1 MKKVL
6 LFASAIALM
15 TSCAKTELGTAV
27 DGDTPVKGISFTS
40 AIEGADEGT
49 KSEWA
54 KNEEGKWIMNW
65 YAEKDAVSVFYKNA
79 KVMKADGTLITDA
92 ASTWSATAT
101 EYKATRTGLGGY
113 FVGKSDY
120 LDFAENTDEAK
131 NKASFYVAWPNTVTA
146 ATPVDKVLTVLLPT
160 TAAQTQT
167 DLDGASTVKNVF
179 MVTAPKAL
187 NDVVKPVKNGS
198 ASDALINMT
207 LTRPFPLAYFKVKN
221 YISDYGAL
229 KLIKLTTKGSVVSA
243 TDNTVVDAA
252 SKISY
257 DGTSTYD
264 LESGKTVFNNETSSI
279 TLTISATTW
288 SDDATAFM
296 AINNV
301 DRSEFEKAETYTIEY
316 AFANTTI
323 TKEYTTENSWKV
335 EGTTNVVVMPELDLA
350 AEKWVLLGTASP
362 KTLILNEGFE
372 GTAMSSIETKL
383 ETLTDITKLVAN
395 SNVTKADFGW
405 MGAKLT
411 NVADVTLRVNTEI
424 PAFDVVAGAVK
435 LTSVIAPQV
444 SKIDPMAF
452 NKTGGALELTTCI
465 LPSYDFAN
473 VNVAESLLKKGNL
486 KVADLSGV
494 ATFSNK
500 FPKEG
505 LSLQGFTNLTNLTV
519 KNGVAVG
526 TKAFDGCTALQS
538 INFPEGTVDGSI
550 ILTAGPGY
558 AFNGCSGLV
567 AISVSSTEI
576 PDGTFNGC
584 SILKDI
590 TSDGKTAI
598 APTKIGAQAFQST
611 AIVDMN
617 LSKAATIGKEAF
629 KSCTSLEGTPD
640 EVKGINV
647 LSVDAITV
655 VEEGVFSGCTK
666 LEYIGFA
673 KANKVNTNFLDGT
686 SCTEISFDQVIT
698 GADKMDAKSFG
709 IVNDIASGTT
719 LFVNGGQVVNGST
732 LTLGSTGKTENF
744 TFKAIK

>member
-79 KVMKADGTLITDA
+79 KLMKADGTLVDA
-92 ASTWSATAT
+92 AVPTWSAGAT

-113 FVGKSDY
+113 FVGKSNY

-146 ATPVDKVLTVLLPT
+146 ATSADKALTVSLPA
-160 TAAQTQT
+160 TATQTQS

-221 YISDYGAL
+221 YIPEYGAL
-229 KLIKLTTKGSVVSA
+229 QSIKLTTKGSVTSA

-264 LESGKTVFNNETSSI
+264 LESGKTVFNNEASSI
-279 TLTISATTW
+279 TLTISAATW
-288 SDDATAFM
+288 SNDATAFM

-301 DRSEFEKAETYTIEY
+301 DRSEFEKAETYEIVY

-323 TKEYTTENSWKV
+323 TKEYTTKNSWKV

-362 KTLILNEGFE
+362 KTLILNKGFE

-383 ETLTDITKLVAN
+383 ETLADITKLVAN

-411 NVADVTLRVNTEI
+411 KVAEVTLNANTEI
-424 PAFDVVAGAVK
+424 PAFDVDASAVA
-435 LTSVIAPQV
+435 LTSVVAPLV
-444 SKIDPMAF
+444 SKIDQLAF
-452 NKTGGALELTTCI
+452 NKTGGALELKTCI

-473 VNVAESLLKKGNL
+473 VNVADALLKTNYL
-486 KVADLSGV
+486 EFADLSGV

-505 LSLQGFTNLTNLTV
+505 LSLQGFTNLKTLTV

-538 INFPEGTVDGSI
+538 IDFPEGTVDGSI

-558 AFNGCSGLV
+558 AFNGCTGLS

-576 PDGTFNGC
+576 PDGTFNSC
-584 SILKDI
+584 TLLEDI
-590 TSDGKTAI
+590 TSDGETAI
-598 APTKIGAQAFQST
+598 VPTKIGAQAFQGTS
-611 AIVDMN
+611 IVDMD

-629 KSCTSLEGTPD
+629 KTCTKLEGTLD
-640 EVKGINV
+640 EAKGINI
-647 LSVDAITV
+647 LNVDAITV

-673 KANKVNTNFLDGT
+673 KANKVNTKFLEDTG
-686 SCTEISFDQVIT
+686 CTEISFDQVIT
-698 GADKMDAKSFG
+698 GADNMDAKSFG
-709 IVNDIASGTT
+709 IVNDIAKETT

-732 LTLGSTGKTENF
+732 LTLGSSGKTVNF